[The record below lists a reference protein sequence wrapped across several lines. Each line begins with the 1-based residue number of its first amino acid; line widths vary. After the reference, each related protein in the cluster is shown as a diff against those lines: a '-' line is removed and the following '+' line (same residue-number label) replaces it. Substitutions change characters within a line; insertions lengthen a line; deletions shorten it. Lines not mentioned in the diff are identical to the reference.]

1 LHDLLQMTG
10 WAVGILAALHA
21 LLWKRDPRAAL
32 GWISFCLLV
41 PWLGALAYALLGV
54 NRLKTHAQ
62 QLGEDWPI
70 CDDIAPG
77 HAGAGSAGDPTCAVD
92 LPPELAALD
101 HLGQRVTGLPLVGGN
116 RVQPLHDGEQA
127 YPAMLDAIGRAARTV
142 WLSTYIF
149 DTDGTG
155 RAFIDALAAAA
166 ARGLDVRVIVD
177 GIGEKYSRPR
187 AAKLLRARSVQ
198 VARFLPPRLLK
209 PNLHMNLRNHRK
221 LLLLDGELAFTGG
234 MNIGDRHL
242 AGRLDNPRRVIDLQ
256 FRVEGPVVLQM
267 EQIFLED
274 WAFATGTAVTPPR
287 ARSLPPVGPAACRSV
302 TDGPDEDLDRLNWI
316 LHGAFAAARR
326 RLVIMTPYFIPDR
339 PLIAA
344 LVGVALRGVRVDIV
358 LPGLNNLPYCHWATR
373 HLLWEL
379 LAHGVKVWY
388 QPPPFVHSKLLLL
401 DDAYALIGSANIDS
415 RSLRLNFELGLEVV
429 DRDFNAELSDHVERC
444 LAVSRPVTQAEVDG
458 RPFLVRVRDGL
469 ARLASPYL

>member
-62 QLGEDWPI
+62 KLGADWPV
-70 CDDIAPG
+70 CAEVVTSGPG
-77 HAGAGSAGDPTCAVD
+77 GLPEGATCAVE
-92 LPPELAALD
+92 LPPELAALA

-127 YPAMLDAIGRAARTV
+127 YPAMLDAIGRAARTA

-149 DTDGTG
+149 DTDASG

-166 ARGLDVRVIVD
+166 DRGLDVRVIVD

-187 AAKLLRARSVQ
+187 AAKLLQSRGVQ

-221 LLLLDGELAFTGG
+221 LLVLDGELAFTGG

-256 FRVEGPVVLQM
+256 FRVEGPVLAQL

-274 WAFATGTAVTPPR
+274 WAYATATAVTPSPSSPR
-287 ARSLPPVGPAACRSV
+287 PPVGAAACRGV

-339 PLIAA
+339 PLISA
-344 LVGVALRGVRVDIV
+344 LVAVALRGVRVDIV

-379 LAHGVKVWY
+379 LAHGVRVWY
-388 QPPPFVHSKLLLL
+388 QPPPFVHSKLLLV
-401 DDAYALIGSANIDS
+401 DEAYTLLGSANIDS
-415 RSLRLNFELGLEVV
+415 RSLRLNFELGLEVI
-429 DRDFNAELSDHVERC
+429 DRGLNAELTDHVERC
-444 LAVSRPVTQAEVDG
+444 LAASRPVSQEELDG
-458 RPFLVRVRDGL
+458 RPLHERVRDGL

>member
-1 LHDLLQMTG
+1 VHNLLQLTG

-32 GWISFCLLV
+32 GWICVCLLV

-54 NRLKTHAQ
+54 NRLKTQAQ
-62 QLGEDWPI
+62 KLGEDRPTGASG
-70 CDDIAPG
+70 APG
-77 HAGAGSAGDPTCAVD
+77 AAADPTGVVE
-92 LPPELAALD
+92 LPPELAPLA
-101 HLGQRVTGLPLVGGN
+101 HLGQRVTGLPLVAGN
-116 RVQPLHDGEQA
+116 GVQPLHDGEQA
-127 YPAMLDAIGRAARTV
+127 YPAMLDAIGRATRTV
-142 WLSTYIF
+142 WLCTYIF
-149 DTDGTG
+149 DTDSSG
-155 RAFIDALAAAA
+155 RDFIDALAAAA
-166 ARGLDVRVIVD
+166 TRGLDVRVIVD
-177 GIGEKYSRPR
+177 GIGERYSRPR
-187 AAKLLRARSVQ
+187 AAKLLEERGVK
-198 VARFLPPRLLK
+198 VARFLPPRLLRL
-209 PNLHMNLRNHRK
+209 NLHINLRNHRK

-242 AGRLDNPRRVIDLQ
+242 AGRLDNPQRVIDLQ
-256 FRVEGPVVLQM
+256 FRVEGPVLAQM

-274 WAFATGTAVTPPR
+274 WAFATGTAVTPPP
-287 ARSLPPVGPAACRSV
+287 ARRLPSVGPAACRSV

-344 LVGVALRGVRVDIV
+344 LVAVALRGVRVDIV

-379 LAHGVKVWY
+379 LAHGVRVWY
-388 QPPPFVHSKLLLL
+388 QPPPFVHSKLLLV
-401 DDAYALIGSANIDS
+401 DDAYTLLGSANIDS
-415 RSLRLNFELGLEVV
+415 RSLRLNFEFGLEVI
-429 DRDFNAELSDHVERC
+429 DRGLNAELTAHVDRC
-444 LAVSRPVTQAEVDG
+444 LAASRPVTQDEVDG
-458 RPFLVRVRDGL
+458 RPILVRVRDGL

>member
-1 LHDLLQMTG
+1 MHDLLQMTG

-41 PWLGALAYALLGV
+41 PWVGALAYALLGV

-62 QLGEDWPI
+62 RLGADWPTCVVGAPGGPDDPPADATCAIDLPRELDALAQLGE
-70 CDDIAPG
+70 
-77 HAGAGSAGDPTCAVD
+77 
-92 LPPELAALD
+92 
-101 HLGQRVTGLPLVGGN
+101 RVTSLPLVGGN

-127 YPAMLDAIGRAARTV
+127 YPAMLDAIGRAARTA

-149 DTDGTG
+149 DTDATG

-166 ARGLDVRVIVD
+166 ARGVDVRVIVD

-187 AAKLLRARSVQ
+187 AAKLLGASGVA

-209 PNLHMNLRNHRK
+209 PNLHLNLRNHRK

-242 AGRLDNPRRVIDLQ
+242 AARLDNPKRVIDLQ
-256 FRVEGPVVLQM
+256 FQVAGPVVAQM
-267 EQIFLED
+267 ERTFLED
-274 WAFATGTAVTPPR
+274 WAFATGAEIPPLTAR
-287 ARSLPPVGPAACRSV
+287 ALPPVGPAACRGV
-302 TDGPDEDLDRLNWI
+302 ADGPDEDLDRLNWI

-339 PLIAA
+339 PLISA
-344 LVGVALRGVRVDIV
+344 LVGAALRGVRVDIV
-358 LPGLNNLPYCHWATR
+358 LPGRNNLPYCHWATR

-379 LAHGVKVWY
+379 LAHGVRVWY
-388 QPPPFVHSKLLLL
+388 QPPPFVHSKLLLV
-401 DDAYALIGSANIDS
+401 DESYALIGSANLDS
-415 RSLRLNFELGLEVV
+415 RSLRLNYEFGLEVV
-429 DRDFNAELSDHVERC
+429 DPGFNADLTAHVERC
-444 LAVSRPVTQAEVDG
+444 LAASRPVTQEEVDG